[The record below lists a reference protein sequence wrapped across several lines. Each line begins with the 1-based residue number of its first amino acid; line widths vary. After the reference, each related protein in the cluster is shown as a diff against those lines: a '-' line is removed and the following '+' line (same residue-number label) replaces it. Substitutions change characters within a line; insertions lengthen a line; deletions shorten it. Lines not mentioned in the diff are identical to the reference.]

1 MKSTR
6 RARYAVATQ
15 PQHTPSLPPPPFA
28 SRQDGFISFVE
39 FERMTYRSKLLMF
52 PAFQIIAALHERI
65 QGASFWRRLTQRRNE
80 RYPRMFLLDI
90 IESLSVKVRE

>member
-1 MKSTR
+1 
-6 RARYAVATQ
+6 
-15 PQHTPSLPPPPFA
+15 
-28 SRQDGFISFVE
+28 
-39 FERMTYRSKLLMF
+39 MF